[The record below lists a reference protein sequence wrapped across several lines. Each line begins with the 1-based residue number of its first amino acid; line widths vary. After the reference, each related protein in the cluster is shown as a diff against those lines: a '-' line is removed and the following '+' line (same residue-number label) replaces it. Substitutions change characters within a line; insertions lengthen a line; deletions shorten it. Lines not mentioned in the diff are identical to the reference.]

1 MKKGILL
8 AAIAL
13 IAISS
18 LILAE
23 TNVPETPNAVVGG
36 TLTIG
41 IGESFKSLDAFNT
54 HTMYDNQVAGQIFDT
69 LWTLHP
75 DTLKAEP
82 FIAKLWEVSED
93 GSEVT
98 FYLNEGITFH
108 NGEALTAEDVAFSL
122 NHLADISNGYSKTAE
137 ITWMKEA
144 VVVDD
149 YTCKIILKP
158 EYTPYCPMFSRAG
171 ITYVVPKDTFLEM
184 GEDAFNSNPVGSG
197 PYRFVEWVEGSHIT
211 LERNEDYWLVYP
223 NLDQIVFRNIPET
236 SVMMLELESG
246 GIDISDT
253 VTGQDLARL
262 DAMEHIEVQ
271 RKPGLTIFYLGFNM
285 SHLPSSDIR
294 FRKAVYMSTDFDGAV
309 FSILRGV
316 TGIRA
321 YGGVPAAS
329 WANDVEYLKENV
341 ALKEDDVEAKR
352 LFDELKAE
360 GIIPANFKTTIY
372 CPTDPRRTQLATIV
386 ATNLKELG
394 VNAEVQPLDFGTLTD
409 IVMRRGDDDPEGS
422 DFEMYLYGLGGEPDP
437 NSFLYQML
445 SCETLATL
453 GGNNYSNYCNPVA
466 SDLLNEAANVPGCDQ
481 DAREALYV
489 EAQRMIYAD
498 YPHIPAYHYLS
509 IHGVNT
515 RVNGYEIPST
525 AHMVLCSPNRNVWV
539 EEK

>member
-1 MKKGILL
+1 MKNALVFAGIALL
-8 AAIAL
+8 A
-13 IAISS
+13 ISG
-18 LILAE
+18 LVVAE
-23 TNVPETPNAVVGG
+23 TSVPETPDARVGG
-36 TLTIG
+36 TLTVG
-41 IGESFKSLDAFNT
+41 ISESFAHLDAFNS
-54 HTMYDNQVAGQIFDT
+54 HTMYDNQVVEQIYDR
-69 LWTLHP
+69 LWELNP

-82 FIAKLWEVSED
+82 FIAKAWDVSDD

-98 FYLNEGITFH
+98 FYLNEGIKFH
-108 NGEALTAEDVAFSL
+108 NGEDLTAEDVAFSL
-122 NHLADISNGYSKTAE
+122 NRLADTSNGYSKTAE
-137 ITWMKEA
+137 ISWMQEA
-144 VVVDD
+144 VVVDE
-149 YTCKIILKP
+149 YTCKLVLKP

-171 ITYVVPKDTFLEM
+171 ITLIVPKDTFLEV
-184 GEDAFNSNPVGSG
+184 GEEAFNRNPVGSG
-197 PYRFVEWVEGSHIT
+197 PYKFVEWAEGSHIT

-223 NLDQIVFRNIPET
+223 NLDRIVFRNIPET

-253 VTGQDLARL
+253 VTAQDLDRL
-262 DAMEHIEVQ
+262 DAMDHIDVQ

-285 SHLPSSDIR
+285 SHEPSSDIR

-316 TGIRA
+316 TGVRA

-329 WANDVEYLKENV
+329 WGNDVDYLRDNI
-341 ALKEDDVEAKR
+341 ALQEDDAEAQR

-360 GIIPANFKTTIY
+360 GVIPEGFKTTIY

-394 VNAEVQPLDFGTLTD
+394 INAEVQPLDFGTLTD
-409 IVMRRGDDDPEGS
+409 IIIREGDDDPEGS

-453 GGNNYSNYCNPVA
+453 GANNYSCYCNPVA
-466 SDLLNEAANVPGCDQ
+466 SDLLNKAANVPGCDQ
-481 DAREALYV
+481 DVREALYV

-509 IHGVNT
+509 IQGVST
-515 RVNGYEIPST
+515 RVGGYELSST
-525 AHMVLCSPNRNVWV
+525 AQMTFCSPHRNVWV
-539 EEK
+539 EE